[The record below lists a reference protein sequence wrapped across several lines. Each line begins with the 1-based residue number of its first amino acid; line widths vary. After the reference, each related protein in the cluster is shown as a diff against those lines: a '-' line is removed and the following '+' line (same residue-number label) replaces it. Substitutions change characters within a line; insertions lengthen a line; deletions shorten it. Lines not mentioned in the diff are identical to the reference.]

1 MSSIK
6 TNTIA
11 ALAVA
16 AFAVSA
22 VPAYAKVYN
31 IVIGGVA
38 TPFDCPSSPLGQ
50 TLTWVNQNCKQVQ
63 RVGSGGKIPM
73 AMHANKAGII
83 RPQ

>member
-1 MSSIK
+1 MSSMK
-6 TNTIA
+6 TKTIA

-38 TPFDCPSSPLGQ
+38 TPFDCPSTPLGQ
-50 TLTWVNQNCKQVQ
+50 TLTWVNQNCTQVQ
-63 RVGSGGKIPM
+63 RVGSGKVPM
-73 AMHANKAGII
+73 AMRANKSGVIQ
-83 RPQ
+83 PH